1 LWPKPKSGTRKLI
14 LRTGRHAWKPRYEK
28 PMMAL
33 VVVIVVVVV
42 VVVRNCKWRG
52 VTKSDLSEDV

>member
-1 LWPKPKSGTRKLI
+1 MLGKS
-14 LRTGRHAWKPRYEK
+14 RYEK

-33 VVVIVVVVV
+33 VVVV
-42 VVVRNCKWRG
+42 VVVRNCKWKG